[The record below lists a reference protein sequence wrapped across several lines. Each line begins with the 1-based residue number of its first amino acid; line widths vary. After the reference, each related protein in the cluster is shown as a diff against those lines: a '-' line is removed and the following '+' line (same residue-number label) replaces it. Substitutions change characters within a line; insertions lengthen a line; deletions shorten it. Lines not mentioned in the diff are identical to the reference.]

1 MSKSMM
7 LVTSSWNQMK
17 TFKMLPI
24 TLDCPFNECIYD
36 IQTKMLAIIGKS
48 SKESLHML
56 PKLTDQGDVQFLKL
70 GKRGNGKDYAEERK
84 ILDTFYEYY
93 IEDAKE
99 VEEFVNLFASNAK
112 VFNIKPFV
120 ELVVDTAPKVAESNL
135 ITSI

>member
-1 MSKSMM
+1 MKNKSMM

-17 TFKMLPI
+17 TFKMLPV

-99 VEEFVNLFASNAK
+99 IEEFISMFAVNDKFD
-112 VFNIKPFV
+112 IKPFV
-120 ELVVDTAPKVAESNL
+120 ELVVDTTPKVPESNL

>member
-24 TLDCPFNECIYD
+24 SLDCPYNECIYD
-36 IQTKMLAIIGKS
+36 IQTKVLAVIGKS

-56 PKLTDQGDVQFLKL
+56 PKLTDQGDIQFLKI
-70 GKRGNGKDYAEERK
+70 GKRANGKEYAEERK
-84 ILDTFYEYY
+84 MLDTFYEYY

-99 VEEFVNLFASNAK
+99 IEEFIKMFAVNDKFD
-112 VFNIKPFV
+112 IKPFV
-120 ELVVDTAPKVAESNL
+120 EMVVDTAPKISESNI